1 MKLTKLTYVP
11 SIRWRMG
18 EYGALSQLDA
28 RVKECVVP
36 FVTIPAIEY
45 DFEEEKPKT
54 SVQDHVEPFVRRL
67 TSKWGAA
74 AWVGVHDMI
83 AKETMADGSDVF
95 TYVFNELRSELL
107 FAWAVP
113 AIPLCADARVVR
125 SVAAIISHDKRGLGL
140 SIRLEDLMRG
150 DVNSRLN
157 TLSADMDIDETAIDL
172 FIDLAAPNF
181 EPYCEFA
188 TSLTDRVATINNLE
202 RYRNFILLSTA
213 WPESNASIRVGM
225 SDIERHDWLFYK
237 VLVESHLGDLRH
249 PSFGDYTVVHPAF
262 RAVDMRTIKSAGK
275 LVYTDSDRWWIRKG
289 VAFRDHPEQMHE
301 HCAALSKM
309 AIFKGASYS
318 QGDEYIRDCAIQ
330 KVTASNL
337 TRWKQ
342 VAINH
347 HITHVV
353 DDLASFFGAT

>member
-172 FIDLAAPNF
+172 FIDLAAPSF

-188 TSLTDRVATINNLE
+188 TSLTDRVATINNLD

-301 HCAALSKM
+301 HCATLSKM

>member
-1 MKLTKLTYVP
+1 MKLTKFSYVP

-18 EYGALSQLDA
+18 EYGALSQLDD

-67 TSKWGAA
+67 TSKWGTR
-74 AWVGVHDMI
+74 AWIGVHDMI
-83 AKETMADGSDVF
+83 AKETMVNGSDVF
-95 TYVFNELRSELL
+95 TYVFNELRSEFL
-107 FAWAVP
+107 FASAVP
-113 AIPLCADARVVR
+113 AIPLYADARVVQ
-125 SVAAIISHDKRGLGL
+125 SVATIISHDKRGLGL
-140 SIRLEDLMRG
+140 SIRLEDLMKKG
-150 DVNSRLN
+150 LNSRLN

-172 FIDLAAPNF
+172 FIDLDAPNF
-181 EPYCEFA
+181 EPYCDFA
-188 TSLTDRVATINNLE
+188 TSLTDKMATINNLG
-202 RYRNFILLSTA
+202 RYRNLILLSTA
-213 WPESNASIRVGM
+213 WPESNASIRVGA
-225 SDIERHDWLFYK
+225 SKIVRHDWLFYK
-237 VLVESHLGDLRH
+237 MLVNAHLGDLRC
-249 PSFGDYTVVHPAF
+249 PNFGDYTVVHPAF
-262 RAVDMRTIKSAGK
+262 TAVDMRTIKSAGK

-289 VAFRDHPEQMHE
+289 AAFRDNPEQMHE
-301 HCAALSKM
+301 HCAELSKM
-309 AIFKGASYS
+309 PIFKGASYS
-318 QGDEYIRDCAIQ
+318 QGDQYIRDCAIQ